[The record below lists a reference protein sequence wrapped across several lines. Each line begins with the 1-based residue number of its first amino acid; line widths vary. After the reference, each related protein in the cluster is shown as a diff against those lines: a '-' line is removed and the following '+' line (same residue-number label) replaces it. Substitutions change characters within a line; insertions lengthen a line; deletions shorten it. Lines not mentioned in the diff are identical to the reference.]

1 MGSTS
6 DHEVVMNDRSRR
18 HQQAEDFFEGLWKRG
33 DPWEFETSEFER
45 AKYDEEIRIVS
56 GRRHERVLEM
66 GCGAGAFTR
75 RLSPLADRVL
85 ALDVSPTAIARAR
98 EAEAGP
104 GNTEFRVQNIM
115 DFDLRAEGFWDLVVL
130 NETIYYLGWLY
141 TFFEVAWFGTE
152 LFNATLSGGHLLM
165 ANTFGEMS
173 DHLISPTIIRTY
185 HDLFKNVGYE
195 QTSNEVFRGTKS
207 GVELEVLISLFT
219 KPALS

>member
-1 MGSTS
+1 
-6 DHEVVMNDRSRR
+6 MNDRSRR

-152 LFNATLSGGHLLM
+152 LFNATRSGGHLLM

-195 QTSNEVFRGTKS
+195 
-207 GVELEVLISLFT
+207 
-219 KPALS
+219 